1 MIWGSEEHRYNKC
14 MKDIID
20 EITNMI
26 QEYEDRIPA
35 AVAQSEVQVICQII
49 DDLDTLK
56 RMVED
61 RRDRIITSIDDMKSL
76 VKKEKEHRY
85 N

>member
-1 MIWGSEEHRYNKC
+1 
-14 MKDIID
+14 MKDITT

-35 AVAQSEVQVICQII
+35 AVAESEVRVICQII

-56 RMVED
+56 AMAEANMAVEAFAAHFRLRM
-61 RRDRIITSIDDMKSL
+61 
-76 VKKEKEHRY
+76 
-85 N
+85 